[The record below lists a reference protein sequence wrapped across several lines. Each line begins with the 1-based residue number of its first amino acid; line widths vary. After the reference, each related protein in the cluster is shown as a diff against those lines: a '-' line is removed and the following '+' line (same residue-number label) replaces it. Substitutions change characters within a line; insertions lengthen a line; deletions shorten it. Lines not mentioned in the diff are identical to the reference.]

1 MRSASHA
8 VTDRNGLLEMQASIE
23 QVHVSEPIGTYIVD
37 IVSSTRTSQRVQVGA
52 SPRGSLA
59 ILKLSRA
66 KAALEGRDFVTPE
79 DVKAVAVPALSHR
92 LISETG
98 ALGAESAS
106 GRCRARVARNGSGA
120 GCRGFAHAHGMTRS
134 PSPKVGAYAGLA
146 ALGLLAA
153 VALRLPELVL
163 LAAPFAVVATAQRVS
178 GAHTT
183 HRGRGRARP
192 RARPRR
198 RIARRLDPVR
208 AGEAVERL
216 DVLLELPAGL
226 ELEDG
231 DNPSTL
237 RLVEGGERLLSLR
250 LRCARWGAFRVGRIH
265 LRAHDHFGMFRHE
278 VTIDARQPLKVYPT
292 EEAVRTL
299 LRPSETQ
306 VFSGNHVAR
315 QKAEGIEFADIR
327 QFVAG
332 DRVRHVNWRATA
344 RRGELWVNEHHA
356 ERNAD
361 VVIFLDVF
369 AEARRGERSTL
380 DPALRAAASLAARYL
395 RQRDRVGFVSYGGML
410 NWLLPATGARQLY
423 RIVDA
428 MLDTQIILSY
438 AWQDLVVVPR
448 AHPSPRQALVLALTP
463 LLDDRAA
470 TALLDLRARGF
481 DLIVIE
487 ISPLA
492 LVVPKQGEIRTSR
505 TGCGGCAVMRSAVAS
520 SERVFPWRS
529 GTTTRHSRL
538 PWRRWKH
545 FAGRQEP
552 RACRHRAGSP
562 CAPRCR
568 RRVLG

>member
-1 MRSASHA
+1 
-8 VTDRNGLLEMQASIE
+8 
-23 QVHVSEPIGTYIVD
+23 
-37 IVSSTRTSQRVQVGA
+37 
-52 SPRGSLA
+52 
-59 ILKLSRA
+59 
-66 KAALEGRDFVTPE
+66 
-79 DVKAVAVPALSHR
+79 
-92 LISETG
+92 
-98 ALGAESAS
+98 
-106 GRCRARVARNGSGA
+106 
-120 GCRGFAHAHGMTRS
+120 MTRS

-163 LAAPFAVVATAQRVS
+163 LAAPFALVAAVS
-178 GAHTT
+178 A
-183 HRGRGRARP
+183 
-192 RARPRR
+192 
-198 RIARRLDPVR
+198 LQVR
-208 AGEAVERL
+208 APRIEVEVELDRERALEGELLDICIQFGPADGAERV

-226 ELEDG
+226 EVEEG
-231 DNPSTL
+231 ANPSTL
-237 RLVEGGERLLSLR
+237 RLVEGEERLLPLR
-250 LRCARWGAFRVGRIH
+250 LRCTRWGAFRVGRVH
-265 LRAHDHFGMFRHE
+265 LRTHDHFGMFRHE
-278 VTIDARQPLKVYPT
+278 AVIDSRQPLKVYPT
-292 EEAVRTL
+292 EEAVRNL

-344 RRGELWVNEHHA
+344 RRSELWVNEQHA

-369 AEARRGERSTL
+369 AEARRGGRSTL

-395 RQRDRVGFVSYGGML
+395 RQRDRVGFVSFGGML

-428 MLDTQIILSY
+428 MLDTRIILSY
-438 AWQDLVVVPR
+438 AWQDLVVIPR
-448 AHPSPRQALVLALTP
+448 RTLPPQALVLALTP

-492 LVVPKQGEIRTSR
+492 FVVPKRGEIQDIAHRL
-505 TGCGGCAVMRSAVAS
+505 
-520 SERVFPWRS
+520 WR
-529 GTTTRHSRL
+529 L
-538 PWRRWKH
+538 RRDSVR
-545 FAGRQEP
+545 GRFE
-552 RACRHRAGSP
+552 RAGVPVAVWDDNSSLTVVMEEVETF
-562 CAPRCR
+562 R
-568 RRVLG
+568 RQARTARV

>member
-1 MRSASHA
+1 
-8 VTDRNGLLEMQASIE
+8 
-23 QVHVSEPIGTYIVD
+23 
-37 IVSSTRTSQRVQVGA
+37 
-52 SPRGSLA
+52 
-59 ILKLSRA
+59 
-66 KAALEGRDFVTPE
+66 
-79 DVKAVAVPALSHR
+79 
-92 LISETG
+92 
-98 ALGAESAS
+98 
-106 GRCRARVARNGSGA
+106 
-120 GCRGFAHAHGMTRS
+120 MTRS

-163 LAAPFAVVATAQRVS
+163 LAAPFAAVATLGAFQVRTPRIEVEVELDRERALEGELLDVS
-178 GAHTT
+178 IRFA
-183 HRGRGRARP
+183 P
-192 RARPRR
+192 
-198 RIARRLDPVR
+198 D
-208 AGEAVERL
+208 EAVERL

-226 ELEDG
+226 EPEDG

-237 RLVEGGERLLSLR
+237 RLVEGGERVLSLR
-250 LRCARWGAFRVGRIH
+250 LRCARWGAFRVGRVH

-278 VTIDARQPLKVYPT
+278 ATVDARQPLKVYPT

-448 AHPSPRQALVLALTP
+448 RTLPPQALVVALTP

-481 DLIVIE
+481 DLSVIE

-492 LVVPKQGEIRTSR
+492 LVARTQGEIGDIAHRLWR
-505 TGCGGCAVMRSAVAS
+505 LRRDAVR
-520 SERVFPWRS
+520 
-529 GTTTRHSRL
+529 
-538 PWRRWKH
+538 
-545 FAGRQEP
+545 GRFE
-552 RACRHRAGSP
+552 RAGVPMAVWDDDSSLTV
-562 CAPRCR
+562 AMEEVEAFR
-568 RRVLG
+568 RQARTARV